1 MNRFKECIK
10 LVGNTPLVKYKPNI
24 YAKFEAYNPSGSIK
38 DRIVFNI
45 FNDALKTGKINLD
58 LNKKTTVI
66 EASSGN
72 TGISTAYVASI
83 LNLPCKIVMPE
94 DMSKERKDYIKYFG
108 AELIDAEA
116 GNFGQA
122 IEIRDKLSE
131 QNGWFNVNQF
141 NNQLNIDAHYETT
154 GKEIIDQLAEI
165 GKIPDI
171 LVTGAGTGGTI
182 MGVSKRLKEINPNLR
197 VVILEPAESPVMSG
211 GEPGLHQIQGIGDG
225 SKFLV
230 DMKIVDNI
238 ETVKSIDAVNKMKIL
253 HKEGYFVGVSAAAN
267 ILVAEKYSLKYP
279 GLTVITFMCDRGDR
293 YLSMV

>member
-1 MNRFKECIK
+1 M
-10 LVGNTPLVKYKPNI
+10 
-24 YAKFEAYNPSGSIK
+24 
-38 DRIVFNI
+38 
-45 FNDALKTGKINLD
+45 
-58 LNKKTTVI
+58 
-66 EASSGN
+66 
-72 TGISTAYVASI
+72 
-83 LNLPCKIVMPE
+83 
-94 DMSKERKDYIKYFG
+94 
-108 AELIDAEA
+108 LIM
-116 GNFGQA
+116 
-122 IEIRDKLSE
+122 K
-131 QNGWFNVNQF
+131 
-141 NNQLNIDAHYETT
+141 QLE
-154 GKEIIDQLAEI
+154 KEIIDQLTDI

-211 GEPGLHQIQGIGDG
+211 GEAGLHQIQGIGDG

-238 ETVKSIDAVNKMKIL
+238 ETVKSIDAINKMKIL